1 MAHPVGKFRK
11 TIAQMAGFQTEM
23 LRIAALLWTLVSGVP
38 QQDSTG
44 LLQFKASSS
53 AEQVL
58 CDSCE
63 AADLQNPADFDQC
76 NFWGDP
82 HYTETWGGLG
92 RFDYQ
97 GLGVHWVVNNNETC
111 DSFRMQ
117 AFHCQYRTSRNA
129 VVLGFVIE
137 VNGSVSGTVFVN
149 DTFVEV
155 SAGLENLVSPIGEIS
170 TQQLQ
175 NGGINVQ
182 TGDRCNFV
190 NINGKPINFK
200 PGYLLNAKVR
210 ARVGVTQNAGVCGSP
225 QLFPTFVSDNSSFLF
240 TSGQIEQLCE
250 QCSSFGGLISPGCP
264 GFVPPQPPTISNDL
278 TEECEWAADPIE
290 AQNAGSGPDIIQF
303 CGPDTPIAANFSF
316 PGPNQCIFK
325 VSGGRGNSCDDICGL
340 LGTTCSNMP
349 GRVDSTGNT
358 VCVAGDN
365 DGPGLCNNTN
375 GNLNTFSCVCDI
387 PDIPF
392 PGDDINDAEEV
403 ANNDPNISFQ
413 EAIDNCTVG
422 CLANLT
428 FDINIPPQTE
438 LEYLLRGCIIDW
450 VYAENED
457 RADIVDNT
465 QEQCPGLALTE
476 TCAEFTCNG
485 TGLIPD
491 PAKQDEHEEDGNFKQ
506 MYSCKGEAGC
516 EEAKF
521 RARRGAQVKEVLV
534 VQDWCRVNRDYLGE
548 EGIKQLDMFGPADQW
563 RIISEGPAAE
573 NMDSVHIIQSRAKRS
588 REMANTVATMFAQRR
603 ELANKTAQETIVA
616 KAAAKPLFNPTMADT
631 VQAFFTRVVG
641 CEVPES
647 QRRCGG
653 SAVQHE
659 LEEDRS
665 KLVGKVKGVDGVVE
679 ILKPKYECR
688 RGDRYRVIGDHGG
701 PAGMWRLEG
710 GKTVPKT
717 HVKEGGWKWVLEE
730 PEPEAKAAK
739 PIPVQTTPVAT
750 FTPKEHKKLQEEN
763 KQQSDEESSAE
774 AEE

>member
-1 MAHPVGKFRK
+1 
-11 TIAQMAGFQTEM
+11 M
-23 LRIAALLWTLVSGVP
+23 LRTAALLWPLVSAVP
-38 QQDSTG
+38 QQDSTA
-44 LLQFKASSS
+44 LLQFKASST
-53 AEQVL
+53 AL

-82 HYTETWGGLG
+82 HYTETWGDLG

-97 GLGVHWVVNNNETC
+97 GLGVHDVVINNVTC
-111 DSFRMQ
+111 DTFRMQ

-210 ARVGVTQNAGVCGSP
+210 SRVGVTQNAGVCGSP

-240 TSGQIEQLCE
+240 TTGQIEQLCE
-250 QCSSFGGLISPGCP
+250 QCSSFGGEISPACP
-264 GFVPPQPPTISNDL
+264 NYVPPQPPGITNEL
-278 TEECEWAADPIE
+278 TEECVWAADPIE
-290 AQNAGSGPDIIQF
+290 TQNAGSGPDIIQF

-325 VSGGRGNSCDDICGL
+325 VSGGGGNNCDDICGL

-358 VCVAGDN
+358 LCVAGDAA
-365 DGPGLCNNTN
+365 GPGPCNDPSP
-375 GNLNTFSCVCDI
+375 GLNTFSCVCDI
-387 PDIPF
+387 PDVPF

-428 FDINIPPQTE
+428 FDINVPPQTE

-450 VYAENED
+450 VYADNED

-491 PAKQDEHEEDGNFKQ
+491 PAKQAVECGPPGTCTNAFCCLQTCEGFICTSGTPAPNSTLCNGGAGPCNETECCIETTTTAAPTTTTAAPTTTTTPAPTTTTAEPTTTTTPAPTTTTAAPTTTTTPAPTTTTAAPTTTTAAATTTAIVPTTTTTTPGKKPYYSPYKPFRRHRRHWFRRFRRRRHPSYAYSSYGANKSLMQSGTPDEDEHEEDGNFQQ
-506 MYSCKGEAGC
+506 MYSCKGGAGC

-521 RARRGAQVKEVLV
+521 RSRHGSSSAQVKDVL
-534 VQDWCRVNRDYLGE
+534 RD
-548 EGIKQLDMFGPADQW
+548 
-563 RIISEGPAAE
+563 
-573 NMDSVHIIQSRAKRS
+573 
-588 REMANTVATMFAQRR
+588 
-603 ELANKTAQETIVA
+603 EL
-616 KAAAKPLFNPTMADT
+616 
-631 VQAFFTRVVG
+631 
-641 CEVPES
+641 
-647 QRRCGG
+647 
-653 SAVQHE
+653 
-659 LEEDRS
+659 
-665 KLVGKVKGVDGVVE
+665 
-679 ILKPKYECR
+679 
-688 RGDRYRVIGDHGG
+688 
-701 PAGMWRLEG
+701 
-710 GKTVPKT
+710 
-717 HVKEGGWKWVLEE
+717 
-730 PEPEAKAAK
+730 
-739 PIPVQTTPVAT
+739 
-750 FTPKEHKKLQEEN
+750 
-763 KQQSDEESSAE
+763 
-774 AEE
+774 

>member
-1 MAHPVGKFRK
+1 
-11 TIAQMAGFQTEM
+11 M
-23 LRIAALLWTLVSGVP
+23 LRTAALLWPLVSAVP
-38 QQDSTG
+38 QQDSTA
-44 LLQFKASSS
+44 LLQFKASST
-53 AEQVL
+53 AL

-82 HYTETWGGLG
+82 HYTETWGDLG

-97 GLGVHWVVNNNETC
+97 GLGVHDVVINNVTC
-111 DSFRMQ
+111 DTFRMQ

-210 ARVGVTQNAGVCGSP
+210 SRVGVTQNAGVCGSP

-240 TSGQIEQLCE
+240 TTGQIEQLCE
-250 QCSSFGGLISPGCP
+250 QCSSFGGEISPACP
-264 GFVPPQPPTISNDL
+264 NYVPPQPPGITNEL
-278 TEECEWAADPIE
+278 TEECVWAADPIE
-290 AQNAGSGPDIIQF
+290 TQNAGSGPDIIQF

-325 VSGGRGNSCDDICGL
+325 VSGGGGNNCDDICGL

-349 GRVDSTGNT
+349 GRVDSAGNT
-358 VCVAGDN
+358 LCVAGDLA
-365 DGPGLCNNTN
+365 GPGPCNDPSP
-375 GNLNTFSCVCDI
+375 GLNTFSCVCDI
-387 PDIPF
+387 PDVPF

-428 FDINIPPQTE
+428 FDINVPPQTE

-450 VYAENED
+450 VYADNED

-491 PAKQDEHEEDGNFKQ
+491 PAKQAVECGPPGTCTNAFCCLQTCEGFICTSGTPAPNSTLCNGGAGPCNETECCIETTQLLPPPQPQLHPPQRLLPHQPQPLLNPPQ
-506 MYSCKGEAGC
+506 RLLPHQPQPQLHPPQRLLPHQPQPQLRQPQPLLQPPQRQSCRPQRPRLPERSRTTRRTSPSVATAVTGFVDFAAAAIPPTPTHPTALTNHSC
-516 EEAKF
+516 NPAPRTRMSMRRMATSSRCTAA
-521 RARRGAQVKEVLV
+521 RAELA
-534 VQDWCRVNRDYLGE
+534 
-548 EGIKQLDMFGPADQW
+548 
-563 RIISEGPAAE
+563 
-573 NMDSVHIIQSRAKRS
+573 AKRRSSDQDTDHQVLKS
-588 REMANTVATMFAQRR
+588 RMCFGMSYE
-603 ELANKTAQETIVA
+603 ELAGIIRHH
-616 KAAAKPLFNPTMADT
+616 
-631 VQAFFTRVVG
+631 RV
-641 CEVPES
+641 S
-647 QRRCGG
+647 QDSLNG
-653 SAVQHE
+653 
-659 LEEDRS
+659 
-665 KLVGKVKGVDGVVE
+665 
-679 ILKPKYECR
+679 
-688 RGDRYRVIGDHGG
+688 
-701 PAGMWRLEG
+701 
-710 GKTVPKT
+710 
-717 HVKEGGWKWVLEE
+717 
-730 PEPEAKAAK
+730 
-739 PIPVQTTPVAT
+739 
-750 FTPKEHKKLQEEN
+750 
-763 KQQSDEESSAE
+763 QS
-774 AEE
+774 